1 MAPPICRSVSYTW
14 PAGAPA
20 NLRFEGPAAAG
31 HGALDGNGDER
42 GRLLFK
48 RIAAEDYEIGELACF
63 DGTFQILF
71 VRSVGSI
78 DGAHPNRFFYSNF
91 LLGSPNVAL
100 GVGASHFRLQ
110 GHHGNEF
117 SRRIIGGLRRADAG
131 VQKTPQGTHAIEAL
145 GAVATH
151 FFAVIIDVG

>member
-42 GRLLFK
+42 RRILFK

-71 VRSVGSI
+71 VGSVGAI
-78 DGAHPNRFFYSNF
+78 DGADANRFFHGNS
-91 LLGSPNVAL
+91 LLGSPNVSFC
-100 GVGASHFRLQ
+100 VGARHFGLQ
-110 GHHGNEF
+110 RHHG
-117 SRRIIGGLRRADAG
+117 ADLALP
-131 VQKTPQGTHAIEAL
+131 VPGTR
-145 GAVATH
+145 
-151 FFAVIIDVG
+151 